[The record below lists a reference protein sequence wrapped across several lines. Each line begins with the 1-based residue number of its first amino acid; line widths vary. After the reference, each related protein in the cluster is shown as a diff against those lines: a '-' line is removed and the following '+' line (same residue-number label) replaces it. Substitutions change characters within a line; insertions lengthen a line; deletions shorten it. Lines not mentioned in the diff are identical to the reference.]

1 MNRPLFAR
9 LSVNFMLL
17 GVCAGVSPAQVAPPK
32 ERPANVPAPVTR
44 VTVDG
49 SEAMFTTMV
58 ALYAAGYEGDV
69 SADNWSTFRA
79 QIRERARQQKGP
91 AVEALREYY
100 TKHQLRDSAAMLSHY
115 VWFGL
120 VAGRAPKFEPVLS
133 REQLPP
139 EVLTLEGF
147 SEILSAYYKEQNI
160 GKFWVEVQPVYNRE
174 IERLHDQVTQ
184 VVFVAT
190 TYLREVVDPAQQ
202 RSFTIIVEPLV
213 GRITNVR
220 NYVDHYAIILSG
232 GDELPVDTVRHAY
245 LHFLLDPLPLMYSHV
260 VILKRPLF
268 EAGAKAP
275 RLADDLKDDY
285 FAWFSECTV
294 RAVELK
300 LRRMSPGERDAAL
313 NENDAAGYVIVR
325 PIYRELTNYGQ
336 SEPAMKLYFPDLVR
350 AIDLKVEQPRV
361 ASIKFAEALPESQ
374 QAEELSNEE
383 VARRKRVPTTIPN
396 DQDAIAALT
405 EGERRLAEK
414 NPRAAEISFRRV
426 LAKYP
431 DQIRAWYGLGMV
443 AILDHDA
450 VRAKEV
456 FGRLTVGDHAASADP
471 MVMAWSHVY
480 LARILEDEGQVERAK
495 AEYQA
500 AITVQGAPS
509 QAQQA
514 AQKGL
519 GDLDLRKTTDRP

>member
-1 MNRPLFAR
+1 
-9 LSVNFMLL
+9 
-17 GVCAGVSPAQVAPPK
+17 
-32 ERPANVPAPVTR
+32 
-44 VTVDG
+44 
-49 SEAMFTTMV
+49 
-58 ALYAAGYEGDV
+58 
-69 SADNWSTFRA
+69 
-79 QIRERARQQKGP
+79 
-91 AVEALREYY
+91 
-100 TKHQLRDSAAMLSHY
+100 
-115 VWFGL
+115 
-120 VAGRAPKFEPVLS
+120 
-133 REQLPP
+133 
-139 EVLTLEGF
+139 
-147 SEILSAYYKEQNI
+147 
-160 GKFWVEVQPVYNRE
+160 
-174 IERLHDQVTQ
+174 
-184 VVFVAT
+184 
-190 TYLREVVDPAQQ
+190 
-202 RSFTIIVEPLV
+202 
-213 GRITNVR
+213 
-220 NYVDHYAIILSG
+220 
-232 GDELPVDTVRHAY
+232 
-245 LHFLLDPLPLMYSHV
+245 MYSHV

-300 LRRMSPGERDAAL
+300 LKRISPSERDAAL
-313 NENDAAGYVIVR
+313 NANDADGYVLVR
-325 PIYRELTNYGQ
+325 PIYRELTKYGQ
-336 SEPAMKLYFPDLVR
+336 SEPSMKLYFPDLVR

-361 ASIKFAEALPESQ
+361 ASITFAEALPEER

-383 VARRKRVPTTIPN
+383 VARRKRPVPTTIPN

-431 DQIRAWYGLGMV
+431 DQIRAWYGMGMV

-456 FGRLTVGDHAASADP
+456 FGRLTVGEHAASADP

-480 LARILEDEGQVERAK
+480 LARILEDEGQVESAK

-500 AITVQGAPS
+500 AITVQGAPT

-519 GDLDLRKTTDRP
+519 GDLDLRKTTNRP

>member
-1 MNRPLFAR
+1 MIQKMCAGLGVMVLA
-9 LSVNFMLL
+9 L
-17 GVCAGVSPAQVAPPK
+17 GVCAGACRAQVT
-32 ERPANVPAPVTR
+32 APVQIERVVAPLTR

-69 SADNWSTFRA
+69 SADHWGAFRA

-91 AVEALREYY
+91 AVQALREFY
-100 TKHQLRDSAAMLSHY
+100 TRHQLRDSTAMLSQY

-120 VAGRAPKFEPVLS
+120 VAGRAPKFDPVLS

-139 EVLTLEGF
+139 EVLALEGF
-147 SEILSAYYKEQNI
+147 NEVLSAYYKEQGI
-160 GKFWVEVQPVYNRE
+160 GRLWQEVQPVYNRE
-174 IERLHDQVTQ
+174 IERLHDPVTQ
-184 VVFVAT
+184 VIFVAT
-190 TYLREVVDPAQQ
+190 TYLRELMDPAEQ

-213 GRITNVR
+213 GRVTNVR

-232 GDELPVDTVRHAY
+232 EDEVPVDVVRHAY
-245 LHFLLDPLPLMYSHV
+245 LHFLLDPLPLKYSHV
-260 VILKRPLF
+260 VVLKRPLF

-275 RLADDLKDDY
+275 RLADYLKDDY
-285 FAWFSECTV
+285 FAWFSECMV
-294 RAVELK
+294 RAVEMKLK
-300 LRRMSPGERDAAL
+300 KMSPGERDEAL
-313 NENDAAGYVIVR
+313 NRNDADGYVAVR
-325 PIYRELTNYGQ
+325 PIFRELGNYEHA
-336 SEPAMKLYFPDLVR
+336 EPSMKFYFPDLVR
-350 AIDLKVEQPRV
+350 ALDLKVEQARV
-361 ASIKFAEALPESQ
+361 ASIKFAEPQTDEQ
-374 QAEELSNEE
+374 QASQLSNEE
-383 VARRKRVPTTIPN
+383 ITRRSKLAPTTVPN

-414 NPRAAEISFRRV
+414 NPRAAEVSFKRV
-426 LAKYP
+426 LEKYP

-443 AILDHDA
+443 AVLDHDA

-456 FGRLTVGDHAASADP
+456 FGRLTAGEHAASADP

-480 LARILEDEGQVERAK
+480 LARILEDEGQLDRAK

-500 AITVQGAPS
+500 VMAVQGAPS

>member
-1 MNRPLFAR
+1 MCAGLGVIV
-9 LSVNFMLL
+9 LGL
-17 GVCAGVSPAQVAPPK
+17 GVCAGTCQAQVKAPAPPPR
-32 ERPANVPAPVTR
+32 ERIVVPTTR

-49 SEAMFTTMV
+49 NEAMFTTMV

-69 SADNWSTFRA
+69 SADHWSAFRA

-91 AVEALREYY
+91 AVQALREFY
-100 TKHQLRDSAAMLSHY
+100 TRHQLRDSTAMLSQY

-120 VAGRAPKFEPVLS
+120 VAGRAPKFDPVLG

-139 EVLTLEGF
+139 EVLALEGF
-147 SEILSAYYKEQNI
+147 SEVLSAYYKEQNI
-160 GKFWVEVQPVYNRE
+160 GGLWREVQPIYNRE
-174 IERLHDQVTQ
+174 IERLHDPVTQ
-184 VVFVAT
+184 VIFVAT
-190 TYLREVVDPAQQ
+190 TYLRELVDSAEL

-213 GRITNVR
+213 GRVTNVR

-232 GDELPVDTVRHAY
+232 EDEVPVDVVRHAY
-245 LHFLLDPLPLMYSHV
+245 LHFLLDPLPLKYSHV
-260 VILKRPLF
+260 VIVKRPLF

-275 RLADDLKDDY
+275 RLTEDLKDDY
-285 FAWFSECTV
+285 FAWFSECMV
-294 RAVELK
+294 RAVEMKLK
-300 LRRMSPGERDAAL
+300 KMSPGERDEAL
-313 NENDAAGYVIVR
+313 DRNDADGYVAVR
-325 PIYRELTNYGQ
+325 PIFRELSNYEHA
-336 SEPAMKLYFPDLVR
+336 EPSMKFYFPDLVR

-361 ASIKFAEALPESQ
+361 ASIKFAEAQPDEH
-374 QAEELSNEE
+374 QASELSSEE
-383 VARRKRVPTTIPN
+383 ITRRRRLAPTTVPN

-414 NPRAAEISFRRV
+414 NPRAAELSFKRV
-426 LAKYP
+426 LEKYP

-443 AILDHDA
+443 AVLDHDA

-456 FGRLTVGDHAASADP
+456 FGRLTVGEHAASADP

-480 LARILEDEGQVERAK
+480 LARILEDEGQLERAK
-495 AEYQA
+495 VEYQA
-500 AITVQGAPS
+500 VMALQGAPS

>member
-1 MNRPLFAR
+1 MIRKMGTGLGAIV
-9 LSVNFMLL
+9 LAL
-17 GVCAGVSPAQVAPPK
+17 GVCAGACRAQVKA
-32 ERPANVPAPVTR
+32 PAPRERVVAPLTR

-49 SEAMFTTMV
+49 NEAMFTTMV

-69 SADNWSTFRA
+69 SSDHWSAFRS
-79 QIRERARQQKGP
+79 QIREGARQQKGP
-91 AVEALREYY
+91 AVQALREFY
-100 TKHQLRDSAAMLSHY
+100 TRHQLRDSTAMLSQY

-120 VAGRAPKFEPVLS
+120 VAGRAPKFDPVLT

-139 EVLTLEGF
+139 EVLALEGF
-147 SEILSAYYKEQNI
+147 NEVLSAYYKEQNI
-160 GKFWVEVQPVYNRE
+160 GGLWRQVQPIYNRE
-174 IERLHDQVTQ
+174 IERLHDPVTQ
-184 VVFVAT
+184 VIFVAT
-190 TYLREVVDPAQQ
+190 TYLRELVDPSQD

-213 GRITNVR
+213 GRVTNVR

-232 GDELPVDTVRHAY
+232 EDEVPVDVVRHAY
-245 LHFLLDPLPLMYSHV
+245 LHFLLDPLPLKYSHA
-260 VILKRPLF
+260 VIVKIPLF
-268 EAGAKAP
+268 EAAAKAP
-275 RLADDLKDDY
+275 RLAGDLKDDY

-294 RAVELK
+294 RAVEMKLK
-300 LRRMSPGERDAAL
+300 KLSPGERDETL
-313 NENDAAGYVIVR
+313 NRDDADGYVAVR
-325 PIYRELTNYGQ
+325 PIFRELANYEHA
-336 SEPAMKLYFPDLVR
+336 EPSMKFYFPDLVR

-361 ASIKFAEALPESQ
+361 ASIKFEDAPDASQ
-374 QAEELSNEE
+374 ASKLSSEEIT
-383 VARRKRVPTTIPN
+383 RRNKLAPTTVPN

-414 NPRAAEISFRRV
+414 NPRAAEISFKHV
-426 LAKYP
+426 LEKYP
-431 DQIRAWYGLGMV
+431 DQIRAWYGLGIV

-456 FGRLTVGDHAASADP
+456 FGRLTAGEHAASADP

-480 LARILEDEGQVERAK
+480 LARILEDEGQLDRAK

-500 AITVQGAPS
+500 VMAVQGAPS